1 MSKIKKEELEAIVT
15 KQNEV
20 SSIMNNIGILEAKK
34 HEFLHSFAKVNG
46 ELEDIKKDLEET
58 YGQVNIDLATGEY
71 TEVEKEDEQDN

>member
-58 YGQVNIDLATGEY
+58 YGQINIDLATGEY
-71 TEVEKEDEQDN
+71 IEVEKEDEQDN

>member
-58 YGQVNIDLATGEY
+58 YGQINIDLATGEY
-71 TEVEKEDEQDN
+71 VEVEKEDEQDN

>member
-15 KQNEV
+15 KQNKV

-58 YGQVNIDLATGEY
+58 YGQINIDLATGEY
-71 TEVEKEDEQDN
+71 TEVEEGDEQDN

>member
-34 HEFLHSFAKVNG
+34 HELLHSFAKVNG

-58 YGQVNIDLATGEY
+58 YGQINIDLATGEY
-71 TEVEKEDEQDN
+71 IEVEKEDEQDN